1 MPDLSGRGQ
10 AAATTRLPAVKRKC
24 PDGGDCVEAYCFTN
38 NTCMTRAMADNSYSV
53 RDDPDPGIYEPGDDP
68 FSNADRN

>member
-1 MPDLSGRGQ
+1 M
-10 AAATTRLPAVKRKC
+10 KRKC